1 MPRARTIGRSVK
13 GAPVY
18 RTVPEI
24 LAGKNLSDPA
34 QRAQAA
40 TEMAEAEDIR
50 YRAVLAKAEEL
61 GIPVRVEGPG
71 NKVSILHDIR
81 PEGPLYRTTLN
92 ANAAISSAA
101 NLVYPAPYS
110 LNGSTVKVGVWD
122 AGSVR
127 NTHREFST
135 TRVVNRNSTAA
146 VDDHATHVAGTI
158 GATGVT
164 ANAKGMAPSAAI
176 DSWDWNSDYSE
187 MTSSGAST
195 ATADATKIP
204 ISNHSYGYNATTADM
219 GRYETEA
226 RDTDA
231 LLVNLPYYLPF
242 WAAGNEQDFL
252 TAKGGYQSIT
262 FNGLAKNLLTVGA
275 VNDAVSGGVRSP
287 SAGTMSS
294 FSSWGPCDDGR
305 IKPDVV
311 ANGVNLNSPISTG
324 DTAYDTY
331 SGTSMATPSAAGS
344 AAMLAQL
351 YRREFSGQLMR
362 ASMLKALLIH
372 TADDSGTAGPDY
384 KFGWGLINTKAA
396 ADVILA
402 QKQYPATPKLIEG
415 SIASAAA
422 PQTYTFQW
430 DGVSPIRATLCWT
443 DPAGTAQTAQDS
455 RTPNLRHNLDLKITA
470 PDGTTLYQPFVMPF
484 VGTWTDASMA
494 LPATRGKNNVDN
506 VEQVYLA
513 SPVQAG
519 TYTVTVSLD
528 GSLTT
533 SSQAYS
539 IVLTGG
545 AETQAPRIVSTG
557 ATLTAE
563 GCGLGNGVPDPGEIV
578 TAAFTLRNTGTLAS
592 SEVTATLLDQS
603 GVTALTTAPQS
614 FGSLAPGTSAT
625 RSFEF
630 VANGECGGM
639 ISAVLQIRDGGEVV
653 ATIPHEFALG
663 TVSTSAST
671 HASAT
676 PITIRDNTTAT
687 PYPSTINVS
696 GVAGP
701 VSAVRVTLA
710 GFSHTYP
717 EDVDIVLV
725 SPDGRKVALMG
736 SVGGGNDAVNATLV
750 FDDAATGTIGGTV
763 TSGTYLP
770 SGSVAT
776 MPAPA
781 PSGPYAGSLSE
792 FSGAQAN
799 GAWTLYV
806 ADAAAEDIGTIS
818 GGWSLE
824 IITSEPVCCAE
835 NTPPVFAGIAPQTV
849 VVGRPLNF
857 AVTATDAVDGD
868 PITMTASNLPPG
880 ATFNSTGGA
889 GSFNWSAAQ
898 PAGSYSPTFY
908 AADVDGTNSI
918 TVPITVQTNQPP
930 VISPIGNQTVIVN
943 GTLEFPV
950 LAADPVGDD
959 PITLSALN
967 LPVGATFT
975 ATNGSGYFRWT
986 NASPVGAYNVSF
998 RASDVAGTTGEDIV
1012 VSVTEPPSFATYYEN
1027 FDDTTVWGGGTTGYG
1042 LRTFSNDFDAP
1053 SGDYFTANGALR
1065 ETTAT
1070 LGGNAW
1076 RLGSETTGNLYVRYV
1091 TTNAITRFAM
1101 NLARWDNAP
1110 TPNFEI
1116 RYSTNSGATYTTLFA
1131 TNGNWF
1137 AGDKIYKR
1145 YDSGAVDIAP
1155 GPGQEV
1161 FIELFRSTGE
1171 RMLMDDFESD
1181 YDIPALPPVIAGPF
1195 EDTVSVGQEFFYVIL
1210 ADNAPTAFS
1219 ATGLPPGLEFDASV
1233 GVIFGFPT
1241 TAGTYPVQITA
1252 SNAFGEDTAELVIT
1266 VIEGGGSGYVA
1277 DFEDAT
1283 KGGYASGTVSLNGIG
1298 WNLTEAL
1305 IGDLANDFKNGLKSA
1320 RLRGY
1325 AASGLTM
1332 LADKPGG
1339 LGSISFQYGRYGT
1352 DAQIEWIVEHSVD
1365 GGITW
1370 AESGRFTPGVTP
1382 ATFNAVIGETRP
1394 ARVRIRTEAGA
1405 ASNRRANIDDILLT
1419 DFVPE
1424 PETPTISDIP
1434 DLTIDQDT
1442 VAGPLA
1448 IVIADEDTPANNL
1461 VLTAS
1466 SRNTALLPDAN
1477 IVFGGAGENR
1487 TVTITP
1493 VAGQSGQ
1500 ATIFVTVSDGVRT
1513 ASDSFVLT
1521 VQPTVPDFGGWT
1533 ETYPG
1538 LTDPSPGADPD
1549 GDGLANLVEYF
1560 MGLSPVDGAF
1570 DAGMAMDTATP
1581 GEISMDYRRSKR
1593 TQGVVGGM
1601 KWKNALTDTN
1611 WSAVGVVDEFVSD
1624 HGDYEMRRATAP
1636 VLPGEQRK
1644 FLRLEVEQQ

>member
-1 MPRARTIGRSVK
+1 MPRTRTAARAVK

-18 RTVPEI
+18 RAVPEI
-24 LAGKNLSDPA
+24 LDGKDLSDPA

-40 TEMAEAEDIR
+40 TEMAESEGIR

-61 GIPVRVEGPG
+61 GIPARVEGPG
-71 NKVSILHDIR
+71 HKVSILHDIR

-127 NTHREFST
+127 NTHREFT
-135 TRVVNRNSTAA
+135 TARVVKRNSSVAN
-146 VDDHATHVAGTI
+146 DDHATHVAGTI
-158 GATGVT
+158 GASGVT
-164 ANAKGMAPSAAI
+164 ANAKGMAPAVAI

-187 MTSSGAST
+187 MTSSGAAT

-242 WAAGNEQDFL
+242 WAAGNEQDLL

-324 DTAYDTY
+324 DTAYDIY

-344 AAMLAQL
+344 AALLAQL

-396 ADVILA
+396 ADIILA
-402 QKQYPATPKLIEG
+402 HKQYPATPKLIEG

-592 SEVTATLLDQS
+592 SEVTAALLDQS

-614 FGSLAPGTSAT
+614 FGSLAPGASAT
-625 RSFEF
+625 RSLEF
-630 VANGECGGM
+630 VAEGECGGT

-717 EDVDIVLV
+717 EDVDIILV
-725 SPDGRKVALMG
+725 SPNGRKVALMG
-736 SVGGGNDAVNATLV
+736 SVGGGNDAVNANLV

-776 MPAPA
+776 IPAPA
-781 PSGPYAGSLSE
+781 PAGPYAGSLSE

-806 ADAAAEDIGTIS
+806 ADAAAEDVGTIS

-868 PITMTASNLPPG
+868 PITMKASNLPPG

-898 PAGSYSPTFY
+898 PAGTFAPTFY
-908 AADVDGTNSI
+908 AADVDGTNST
-918 TVPITVQTNQPP
+918 TVPITVQPNQPP

-950 LAADPVGDD
+950 LASDPVGDD

-967 LPVGATFT
+967 LPAGATFT

-1027 FDDTTVWGGGTTGYG
+1027 FDDTTAWGGGTTGYG
-1042 LRTFSNDFDAP
+1042 LRTFRNDLDAP
-1053 SGDYFTANGALR
+1053 SGDYFTANSALR
-1065 ETTAT
+1065 ETTET

-1076 RLGSETTGNLYVRYV
+1076 RVGSDTVANTYVRYV
-1091 TTNAITRFAM
+1091 TTNTITRFAM
-1101 NLARWDNAP
+1101 SLARWDNSP
-1110 TPNFEI
+1110 TPNFQI
-1116 RYSTNSGATYTTLFA
+1116 RYSTDSGATYTTLFA

-1137 AGDKIYKR
+1137 EGDKIYKR

-1161 FIELFRSTGE
+1161 FIEFFRSTGE
-1171 RMLMDDFESD
+1171 RMLMDDFEAD
-1181 YDIPALPPVIAGPF
+1181 YEIAALPPIITGPF
-1195 EDTVSVGQEFFYVIL
+1195 EETVSVGQEFLYVIL

-1233 GVIFGFPT
+1233 GVVFGFPT

-1266 VIEGGGSGYVA
+1266 VIEGGGDFVFEEDFSSITTGDNTTSG
-1277 DFEDAT
+1277 
-1283 KGGYASGTVSLNGIG
+1283 GSASAWLGNTNFPV
-1298 WNLTEAL
+1298 
-1305 IGDLANDFKNGLKSA
+1305 
-1320 RLRGY
+1320 
-1325 AASGLTM
+1325 
-1332 LADKPGG
+1332 GG
-1339 LGSISFQYGRYGT
+1339 LSRVFQAGGAVKLGANAGSGSMTTRPIETGFSSDTISVSFKVKGWTTVEGSIVVSVPGLPSQTVVYTNVMAGSF
-1352 DAQIEWIVEHSVD
+1352 
-1365 GGITW
+1365 
-1370 AESGRFTPGVTP
+1370 AEKVVTFSGVTNGSTVTF
-1382 ATFNAVIGETRP
+1382 ATTAK
-1394 ARVRIRTEAGA
+1394 
-1405 ASNRRANIDDILLT
+1405 RAFIDDVFIAA
-1419 DFVPE
+1419 VPPE
-1424 PETPTISDIP
+1424 PATPTISDIP

-1442 VAGPLA
+1442 VAGPLG
-1448 IVIADEDTPANNL
+1448 IVIADEDTPANDL

-1477 IVFGGAGENR
+1477 IVFGGTGESR

-1521 VQPTVPDFGGWT
+1521 VQPIVPDFGGWT

-1549 GDGLANLVEYF
+1549 GDGLVNLVEYF
-1560 MGLSPVDGAF
+1560 MGLSPVDGAS
-1570 DAGMAMDTATP
+1570 DARMAMDTATL

-1593 TQGVVGGM
+1593 TRGVVGGM
-1601 KWKNALTDTN
+1601 KWKNTLTDVN
-1611 WSAVGVVDEFVSD
+1611 WLADGVTDEFVSD
-1624 HGDYEMRRATAP
+1624 HGDYEIRRATAP
-1636 VLPGEQRK
+1636 VLPGERQK
-1644 FLRLEVEQQ
+1644 FLRLEVREE